1 MDKWLEVSVKVNH
14 TAVEAAAELLRSL
27 GATNGVVIEDPVLV
41 NTLRSS
47 GAWELC
53 AIPEQKDTQIVTV
66 KAYYPQDDNLAER
79 LEKIEQE
86 LQLIEARI
94 GTFRFGPTL
103 FRTVSEQ
110 DWANEWKQYFHVTR
124 VGKHLVIKPSWES
137 FTPEAEDKVI
147 ELDPGMAFGTGTH
160 HTTNMCMEILE
171 QIVRPGMQIFDVG
184 TGSGILSM
192 TAALLG
198 ATNIKAVDIDATAVR
213 VAAANIRDNHLEK
226 AIEVKQ
232 GDLLQG
238 TQGQADII
246 IANIIAAVILML
258 LPDIPGKLQPH
269 GLFLASGIIGE
280 RSEEI
285 TTAAVQQGLKV
296 IDIHRRGEWVAILM
310 EKEN

>member
-1 MDKWLEVSVKVNH
+1 
-14 TAVEAAAELLRSL
+14 
-27 GATNGVVIEDPVLV
+27 
-41 NTLRSS
+41 
-47 GAWELC
+47 
-53 AIPEQKDTQIVTV
+53 
-66 KAYYPQDDNLAER
+66 
-79 LEKIEQE
+79 
-86 LQLIEARI
+86 
-94 GTFRFGPTL
+94 
-103 FRTVSEQ
+103 
-110 DWANEWKQYFHVTR
+110 
-124 VGKHLVIKPSWES
+124 
-137 FTPEAEDKVI
+137 
-147 ELDPGMAFGTGTH
+147 
-160 HTTNMCMEILE
+160 
-171 QIVRPGMQIFDVG
+171 
-184 TGSGILSM
+184 M